1 MKVRLTRRDFL
12 GSISSIGLSS
22 ILPTTCSPRKGGV
35 MQPRKGKG
43 NLYRKDGKSL
53 LVVVEGHDVEKMLS
67 KGLDCLGGLDRIVE
81 RGESTFIKPN
91 YGSHRDYPTGSDPR
105 FLIFIA
111 NRLKQSGAGEVTICD
126 SSDGYVLNR
135 YNDFAYVFKTNNVFD
150 IGKEAG
156 VNVIC
161 THPIEENDYVSV
173 ASHRWQ
179 KHREMK
185 VNKHLLSTPIMI
197 NQPMLK
203 KHGDAFM
210 TCALKN
216 FFGAVHQPQ
225 RLMAHQR
232 LREGDEEG
240 RDFFMKTIAEFADT
254 MRPELTIVDA
264 RKIMTIRGPSLKE
277 GSKVIDVNK
286 LILSGDMVATDAYC
300 ARLLDDY
307 DETFDKVMVQPTLEY
322 ARDLGLGVMDFNK
335 IEVIEETV

>member
-1 MKVRLTRRDFL
+1 M
-12 GSISSIGLSS
+12 
-22 ILPTTCSPRKGGV
+22 LPATCSSRKGGV

-43 NLYRKDGKSL
+43 NLFRKDGKPL
-53 LVVVEGHDVEKMLS
+53 LIAVEGCDVEKMLS
-67 KGLDCLGGLDRIVE
+67 KGLECLGGLDRIVD
-81 RGESTFIKPN
+81 RGEQAFIKPN
-91 YGSHRDYPTGSDPR
+91 YGSHRNYPTGSDPR
-105 FLIFIA
+105 FLISVA
-111 NRLKQSGAGEVTICD
+111 DRLKQSGAGEVTICD
-126 SSDGYVLNR
+126 SSDGYILNR

-150 IGKEAG
+150 IGREAG

-161 THPIEENDYVSV
+161 THPIEEDDYVSV

-179 KHREMK
+179 KHREIK
-185 VNKHLLSTPIMI
+185 VNRHLLSTPVII

-225 RLMAHQR
+225 RVLAHQQ
-232 LREGDEEG
+232 LREGDGEG
-240 RDFFMKTIAEFADT
+240 RGFFMKTIAEFADA

-286 LILSGDMVATDAYC
+286 LILSGDMVATDTYC
-300 ARLLDDY
+300 ARLLDDH
-307 DETFDKVMVQPTLEY
+307 DETFDKEMVQPTLEY
-322 ARDLGLGVMDFNK
+322 ARDLGLGVMDLDEV
-335 IEVIEETV
+335 EVIEVTT